1 MVPAPG
7 TRHAARGTGFQMK
20 HTLELRRV
28 LERMVPGA
36 LSRDGFLGTD
46 LRAIEDILD
55 ADRAAVAALGITPG
69 ELAAALRRIFERA
82 TQALGTPARLG
93 ARLVAV
99 HREAMGRIPCP
110 FGGCGVFPKGEVEFT
125 DTATGE
131 SVLLTALGIHMVA
144 AHGFCQGR
152 GSRYRLDPAVL
163 ARLLGL
169 GAE

>member
-1 MVPAPG
+1 
-7 TRHAARGTGFQMK
+7 MK
-20 HTLELRRV
+20 HTPEIQKV
-28 LERMVPGA
+28 LARMAPGV

-46 LRAIEDILD
+46 PRAIEDILD
-55 ADRAAVAALGITPG
+55 ADHSAIAALGVTPG
-69 ELAAALRRIFERA
+69 ELAAALRRVFGRA
-82 TQALGTPARLG
+82 TQALGTPARIG

-110 FGGCGVFPKGEVEFT
+110 FGSAQGRPFGGCGVFPKGEVELT
-125 DTATGE
+125 DGATGE

-152 GSRYRLDPAVL
+152 GSRYRLDPALL